1 MTRPLILIV
10 DDNAMSLELVSFLL
24 DANGLDVDTA
34 PNVAAAR
41 MRIDVRRPDL
51 ILMDIQLPGVDGL
64 TFTQQLKS
72 DPATQA
78 IPIVAFTAYA
88 MKRDEMRMR
97 EAGCVG
103 FLTKPIDVKGF
114 SARVKAYLQTGMA
127 ADF

>member
-10 DDNAMSLELVSFLL
+10 DDNPMSLELVSFLL
-24 DANGLDVDTA
+24 EANGLDVDTA

-41 MRIDVRRPDL
+41 MCMAARRPAL
-51 ILMDIQLPGVDGL
+51 ILMDIQLPGIDGL
-64 TFTQQLKS
+64 TFTLQLKS
-72 DPATQA
+72 DPATQD

-88 MKRDEMRMR
+88 MKSDEMRMR

-114 SARVKAYLQTGMA
+114 AARVKAYLQTGMA
-127 ADF
+127 MDF

>member
-1 MTRPLILIV
+1 MTRPLVLIV
-10 DDNAMSLELVSFLL
+10 DDNPMSLELVSFLL
-24 DANGLDVDTA
+24 EANGLDVSTA

-41 MRIDVRRPDL
+41 MCIDARRPDL
-51 ILMDIQLPGVDGL
+51 VLMDIQMPGVDGL
-64 TFTQQLKS
+64 TFTRELKG

-88 MKRDEMRMR
+88 MKSDEIRMR

-127 ADF
+127 MDF